1 MNERLAAGLLA
12 GLSAALI
19 VAETA
24 TGALRGF
31 DAGIILFWLAL
42 YAGAAGL
49 LFSLRMLSDG
59 GSGRIESVSERRARA
74 KRGDGGILE
83 GYDVDEE
90 FLGSG
95 QRARKPASAGAGTV
109 DDESLKAAILSY
121 AGMAGGLGKLSETLE
136 AMDEASFGAMARKI
150 GASGVSKGQALAAV
164 AELAAAESGGKGG
177 EDVPPLQISLD
188 RETFDD
194 YIRRCMTDRDT
205 CIDDDESAG
214 ESFSIG
220 LDADGLSR
228 LPGAP
233 PTEFSHSPEAVKA
246 KINRPAGGPRP

>member
-24 TGALRGF
+24 TAVLRGF
-31 DAGIILFWLAL
+31 EPGPLLFWLAL

-49 LFSLRMLSDG
+49 LFSLKTLSDG

-74 KRGDGGILE
+74 KGSEGAAGILK

-95 QRARKPASAGAGTV
+95 RRTSKPAASAGPTV
-109 DDESLKAAILSY
+109 DDGDLKAAITSY
-121 AGMAGGLGKLSETLE
+121 AAMAGGLARLREALE
-136 AMDEASFGAMARKI
+136 SMDEAAFGAMVRKI
-150 GASGVSKGQALAAV
+150 GVAGVSKDRALAVV
-164 AELAAAESGGKGG
+164 AEMVAAESGAGGG
-177 EDVPPLQISLD
+177 EELPSLRISLD

-205 CIDDDESAG
+205 SIDDSEGAG
-214 ESFSIG
+214 DGYSIG

-228 LPGAP
+228 LPGEP
-233 PTEFSHSPEAVKA
+233 PTSFSHSPEAVKA
-246 KINRPAGGPRP
+246 KRPGGKRP